1 MAKRNYS
8 DEYNIVI
15 EYVKKNKDK
24 INKGELNF
32 LLGYAANLR
41 SLMEKMPKDD
51 NSFSDNIS
59 DNPTDAELKKSVLL
73 ALEYLVEFLGK
84 GEETLSTVSTMKK
97 ISQMLHFLDIKG
109 DDVPTNMLERMSYE
123 IDMIYY
129 MYDLPMRDDS
139 DLPNYLKGRIGR

>member
-8 DEYNIVI
+8 DEYKIVI
-15 EYVKKNKDK
+15 EYIKKNKDRVS
-24 INKGELNF
+24 KGELNF

-41 SLMEKMPKDD
+41 SLMGKMPKDD
-51 NSFSDNIS
+51 NSFPDNIS

-73 ALEYLVEFLGK
+73 ALEHLVEFLGK

-97 ISQMLHFLDIKG
+97 ISQMLQFLDIKG
-109 DDVPTNMLERMSYE
+109 DDVPTNVLERMSYE

-129 MYDLPMRDDS
+129 MYDLPMREDT
-139 DLPNYLKGRIGR
+139 DLPNYLKGRIDR